1 MINPR
6 TQAFIEKLMPCP
18 CKKIPDAFQN
28 PIQFNKVGSYISPE
42 GLKTFDTNGML
53 LARDR
58 FRGRSF
64 ESTVYYPSG
73 GTITKLTPLS

>member
-6 TQAFIEKLMPCP
+6 LQTLIDALMAGPR
-18 CKKIPDAFQN
+18 KRIPDVNKRA
-28 PIQFNKVGSYISPE
+28 IQVKKVGSYDSPE

-58 FRGRSF
+58 FRGRFF
-64 ESTVYYPSG
+64 ESTVYYPNG